1 MEHGYIQ
8 HLAIMIYSF
17 TEKQHPISMIYVI
30 TAGGIQ
36 SLVMQEATS
45 EFCCRHFTFLITF
58 FLAENISASHF
69 SQEKMLHFYLLEKE
83 KENHQVPLL
92 TN

>member
-1 MEHGYIQ
+1 LAATGWNAWFKRIKFQQGPQDLYMEHGYIQ

-36 SLVMQEATS
+36 SLVM
-45 EFCCRHFTFLITF
+45 
-58 FLAENISASHF
+58 
-69 SQEKMLHFYLLEKE
+69 
-83 KENHQVPLL
+83 
-92 TN
+92 